1 MSLDT
6 PRDTCTYPFMCSVCV
21 KWSVPR
27 DFSRDAGRAVS
38 VSRSRVMRGDVAMC
52 GRLLSTRFS
61 L

>member
-27 DFSRDAGRAVS
+27 DCLRAVGRAVS
-38 VSRSRVMRGDVAMC
+38 VSRSRVMRGDVAHMC
-52 GRLLSTRFS
+52 GLLFTRFS